1 MSRPLPPTASVAE
14 PVDGAK
20 LFAPSAE
27 RNARPI
33 ADLLAE
39 FAPKSGRALE
49 IASGTGQ
56 HVIEFAARL
65 PGLDWYPTDPDASRR
80 ASTDAYAAEAGLPNL
95 RPAQPL
101 NAAAPGWSAEWP
113 GQDLIVLCNLLHLI
127 AEAEVITLLREASQ
141 ALTSGGLLL
150 LYGPFKRGGELTS
163 DGDTRFDAELRA
175 ADPAIGYKD
184 DFEMLDQLCRNGL
197 DIASVVEMPA
207 NNLAIL
213 ATRP

>member
-1 MSRPLPPTASVAE
+1 MKRPLPPTASVAE

-20 LFAPSAE
+20 LYAPSAE
-27 RNARPI
+27 RNAKPI
-33 ADLLAE
+33 ADLLVE

-65 PGLDWYPTDPDASRR
+65 PGLDWYPTDPEANRR
-80 ASTDAYAAEAGLPNL
+80 TSTDAYAAEAALTNL
-95 RPAQPL
+95 HPCQAL

-113 GQDLIVLCNLLHLI
+113 DLDLIVLCNLLHLI
-127 AEAEVITLLREASQ
+127 AEAEVATLLHEASL
-141 ALTSGGLLL
+141 ALAPGGVLL

-163 DGDTRFDAELRA
+163 DGDKRFDSDLRA
-175 ADPAIGYKD
+175 SDPAIGYKD
-184 DFEMLDQLCRNGL
+184 DFEMLDQLCRHGL
-197 DIASVVEMPA
+197 DITSVVEMPA